1 MTHIPRI
8 SVSAYLKLEMMH
20 DASPLILWYY
30 WYTQL
35 PELFSEREE
44 RTMSPSNKDTRAS
57 SEEKAELQFS
67 QVVSQA
73 DVVLEIDTLHVLRD
87 YVKDLPVTVMRPINA
102 DHLESLVHSD
112 PKSWPPIAVTQTNI
126 GYICYDGL
134 HRIQASK
141 VLKLATIRAKS
152 TPFQNMNELIEATFR
167 ANLHHGL
174 RASQTTRSEYCYWLS
189 ITYPK
194 LSQREIATR
203 VGVAQ
208 STVSRAIEQR
218 QKEQQ
223 ESSKEDAKSTWQAE
237 DTEQKQ
243 VQDFTKST
251 GRFLKVASGFLKTVE
266 DYDDLVWNLQ
276 LELLN
281 SLEDKQVLRRVG
293 QLLLDVA
300 KARRKAKVPA

>member
-1 MTHIPRI
+1 M
-8 SVSAYLKLEMMH
+8 
-20 DASPLILWYY
+20 ASL
-30 WYTQL
+30 TKN
-35 PELFSEREE
+35 
-44 RTMSPSNKDTRAS
+44 PSGS
-57 SEEKAELQFS
+57 FEEKPELQFLQIS
-67 QVVSQA
+67 KA
-73 DVVLEIDTLHVLRD
+73 DVVLEIDDLQTLRD
-87 YVKDLPVTVMRPINA
+87 YVKNLPVTVMRPINA

-112 PKSWPPIAVTQTNI
+112 PESWPPIAVTLTNV

-152 TPFQNMNELIEATFR
+152 TSFKNMNELIEATFR
-167 ANLHHGL
+167 ANLQHGL

-189 ITYPK
+189 ITYPS
-194 LSQREIATR
+194 LTQRQIATR

-223 ESSKEDAKSTWQAE
+223 ESSKDDVKSTWQAE
-237 DTEQKQ
+237 DVEQKQ

-276 LELLN
+276 VELLN
-281 SLEDKQVLRRVG
+281 DLEDKQMLRRVG

-300 KARRKAKVPA
+300 KARRKAKAPVEK